1 MTDIEQIIEWT
12 EQEVDLDLSNTVQ
25 EEFNGIS
32 ELFTENNRL
41 PLADILRDELP
52 KFKQYLADRM
62 AREQF
67 LPKDEPA
74 TKQQVGRIEQLESD
88 IDRLS
93 RPIQDRD
100 IVQSRAGTIEEI
112 FTEFGQIIRGVE
124 SVVLPKGYKAVEPDL
139 IQREQ
144 PSRFELNDTLKAIVT
159 FFRGLFK

>member
-1 MTDIEQIIEWT
+1 MTDIEQIIEWV

-41 PLADILRDELP
+41 PLADILTNELP
-52 KFKQYLADRM
+52 EFKQYLADRM

-74 TKQQVGRIEQLESD
+74 TDEQERRVVELESD
-88 IDRLS
+88 IDRLP
-93 RPIQDRD
+93 RQVQERD
-100 IVQSRAGTIEEI
+100 TVPTRAGTIEEI

-124 SVVLPKGYKAVEPDL
+124 SVVLPKGFIAVEPDI

-144 PSRFELNDTLKAIVT
+144 PSRFELNDTLKGIVR
-159 FFRGLFK
+159 FFKGLFK